1 MTENTHLNNNTR
13 MVNSQVIEKV
23 SDVNV
28 DNHTQPS
35 SIQQTDGPAS
45 GTKVGS
51 PRINKEN

>member
-1 MTENTHLNNNTR
+1 MDSTYMTENTHLNNNTR

-35 SIQQTDGPAS
+35 SIQ
-45 GTKVGS
+45 
-51 PRINKEN
+51 